1 LTLDRVLEGLPVA
14 APPESL
20 SVEVRG
26 VCCDSRRVRPGDL
39 FVVWA
44 GGRHDGRDFAPSAVE
59 RGAAAVLAPGG
70 PLEGWSGAVPWLEAE
85 DPRRLLGPVSARV
98 YGHPE
103 RELRL
108 VAVTGTNGKTTV
120 SYLVRS
126 LLERAGYPCGVLGT
140 LGYRFG
146 TIAEPPARTT
156 PEASDFYRLL
166 REMRDAGAAAVSL
179 EASSHALA
187 QGRLRGAEFEAAI
200 FTNLTR
206 DHLDFHRDMEDYFD
220 AKRRLFHEQLTA
232 DGRAVV
238 NRDDPYGRRLLHELP
253 RAISFG
259 ERDAQVCAQRIELDL
274 AGIRGTLATPRGLL
288 AFETPLIGR
297 YNLWNLLAA
306 VAAGEALELDRD
318 AMAEALAAE
327 QPIEGRLEPVEA
339 GQPFPVLIDFAHTPA
354 GLEAALASLRDVWP
368 GRIVVVFGCG
378 GDKDRGKRPEMGRL
392 AGELSDLA
400 IVTDDNPRTE
410 DPAAIHRQVV
420 EGLAQVARPD
430 VRWEVIGDRRAA
442 IARALEVAAAEQ
454 GWAVLVAGKG
464 HEDTQVL
471 GTVAH
476 PFSDR
481 LEVERILGED
491 VGSKTSR

>member
-1 LTLDRVLEGLPVA
+1 MTLDRVLEGLPVA
-14 APPESL
+14 APPEAKA
-20 SVEVRG
+20 VDVRG
-26 VCCDSRRVRPGDL
+26 VCVDSRRVRPGDL
-39 FVVWA
+39 FVVWS
-44 GGRHDGRDFAPSAVE
+44 GGRHDGRAFAPAAVA

-70 PLEGWSGAVPWLEAE
+70 PLEGWSGTVPWLQTA
-85 DPRRLLGPVSARV
+85 DPRWLLGPISARV

-120 SYLVRS
+120 SYLVRA

-146 TIAEPPARTT
+146 ALAEPPARTT

-166 REMRDAGAAAVSL
+166 REMRDSGAAAVSL

-187 QGRLRGAEFEAAI
+187 QGRLRGAQLEVGI

-206 DHLDFHRDMEDYFD
+206 DHLDFHRDMEDYFA
-220 AKRRLFHEQLTA
+220 AKRRLFEELLA
-232 DGRAVV
+232 ASGRAVV
-238 NRDDPYGRRLLHELP
+238 NRDDAYGRRLLEALP
-253 RAISFG
+253 DAINFG
-259 ERDAQVCAQRIELDL
+259 ERDARVCVERAELDL
-274 AGIRGTLATPRGLL
+274 RGIRGSLSTPRGSF

-306 VAAGEALELDRD
+306 VAAGEALELDRES
-318 AMAEALAAE
+318 MAEALAAE
-327 QPIEGRLEPVEA
+327 SPLAGRLEPVA
-339 GQPFPVLIDFAHTPA
+339 TGQRFPVLIDFAHTPA
-354 GLEAALASLRDVWP
+354 GLEAALGSLREVWP

-410 DPAAIHRQVV
+410 DPAAIHAQVV
-420 EGLAQVARPD
+420 AGLEQVSRPD

-442 IARALEVAAAEQ
+442 IARGLEVAAAEE

-481 LEVERILGED
+481 LEVERILGEG
-491 VGSKTSR
+491 VGSKATP